1 MLAGALGVPETA
13 GLSLGLVLTGATEA
27 AIAGGIFALG
37 AVEVGDGIN
46 RLQGKG
52 LGER

>member
-27 AIAGGIFALG
+27 EIAGGIFALG

-46 RLQGKG
+46 RLQGKV

>member
-1 MLAGALGVPETA
+1 MLAGALGIPETA

-46 RLQGKG
+46 SLQGKG
-52 LGER
+52 LGQR